1 METIGKIRRRHK
13 VKGESISAIARDL
26 NLSRNTVKK
35 YLNAEVD
42 PVYQRERQPAPKLG
56 ALQPVLE
63 AWLEQDSQRPKRER
77 RTAQRLFEDL
87 QREGY
92 AGAYDSVQRLVKHWK
107 TQRPGASQDAFVP
120 LVFAAGDACQFDW
133 SHEHVILGGVAQ
145 VVKLAHF
152 RLSHSRQ
159 MFLAAYPRESQ
170 EMVFDAHN
178 RAFAFFGGVPVRM
191 IYDNPKTIVESI
203 FSGKDRQFNRRFLA
217 LASHYLFEP
226 VACTPASGWEK
237 GQVENQVG
245 NVREW
250 LFTPILRF
258 GTLAEMNA
266 WLETRCT
273 ELAKRPHPT
282 WKERPISEVFA
293 EEQPRLRPI
302 TMPFDGYFE
311 QTLRV
316 SSTCLVS
323 YDRNRYSVPAEH
335 AGQRISLRANANRI
349 RVVADS
355 KLIAEHARHF
365 GRERLI
371 LDPWHYLSVLEK
383 KPGAL
388 RNGAPFQDWA
398 LPAAIGAVKDKLLK
412 SPQGDR
418 AFVEVLLAMRQYGA
432 DMVTVACELALEE
445 GIVTTP
451 VILNH
456 MHRLLSPAK
465 PEPITVSTAL
475 ALAIEPAAN
484 CGRYDSL
491 RGGVPC
497 WLN

>member
-13 VKGESISAIARDL
+13 IKGESISAIARDF

-35 YLNAEVD
+35 YLNTEAD

-63 AWLEQDSQRPKRER
+63 TWLEQDSQRPKRER

-107 TQRPGASQDAFVP
+107 SQRPGGSQGAFVP
-120 LVFAAGDACQFDW
+120 LVFAPGDACQFDW

-178 RAFAFFGGVPVRM
+178 RAFAFLGGVPVRM

-258 GTLAEMNA
+258 DTLSEMNV

-282 WKERPISEVFA
+282 WKERPIAEVFA
-293 EEQPRLRPI
+293 EERPHLRPI
-302 TMPFDGYFE
+302 TAHFDGYFE

-335 AGQRISLRANANRI
+335 AGQRVSVRADADRI
-349 RVVADS
+349 RVVADG
-355 KLIAEHARHF
+355 KLIAEHVRHF

-388 RNGAPFQDWA
+388 RNGAPFQNWS
-398 LPAAIGAVKDKLLK
+398 LPVAIGVVKDKLLK
-412 SPQGDR
+412 SPHGDR
-418 AFVEVLLAMRQYGA
+418 AFVEVLLAMRLYGA
-432 DMVTVACELALEE
+432 DLVTVACELALEE
-445 GIVTTP
+445 GAVSAP

-475 ALAIEPAAN
+475 VLAVEPAAD
-484 CGRYDSL
+484 CARYDSL

>member
-35 YLNAEVD
+35 YLNTEVD
-42 PVYQRERQPAPKLG
+42 PVYQREHQPAPKLG
-56 ALQPVLE
+56 TIQAVLE
-63 AWLEQDSQRPKRER
+63 TWLDQDSQRHKRER
-77 RTAQRLFEDL
+77 RTARRLFEDL

-92 AGAYDSVQRLVKHWK
+92 AGAYDSVQRFVKHWK
-107 TQRPGASQDAFVP
+107 AQRPGGTQGAFVP
-120 LVFAAGDACQFDW
+120 LVFAPGDACQFDW

-152 RLSHSRQ
+152 RLAHSRQ

-191 IYDNPKTIVESI
+191 IYDNPKTIVEAI
-203 FSGKDRQFNRRFLA
+203 FSGKERQFNRRFLA
-217 LASHYLFEP
+217 LANHYLFEP

-250 LFTPILRF
+250 LFAPILRF
-258 GTLAEMNA
+258 DTLGELNA
-266 WLETRCT
+266 WLETRCR
-273 ELAKRPHPT
+273 ELADRPHPT
-282 WKERPISEVFA
+282 WKERPIAEVFA
-293 EEQPRLRPI
+293 GEQPCLRPI
-302 TMPFDGYFE
+302 SATFDGYFE

-335 AGQRISLRANANRI
+335 AGQRVSLRADACCI
-349 RVVADS
+349 RVVADG
-355 KLIAEHARHF
+355 KPVAEHARHF

-388 RNGAPFQDWA
+388 RNGAPFQDWV

-418 AFVEVLLAMRQYGA
+418 AFVEVLLAMRLYGA
-432 DMVTVACELALEE
+432 DLVTVACELALEQ
-445 GIVTTP
+445 GIVSAP

-465 PEPITVSTAL
+465 PEPITVATAL
-475 ALAIEPAAN
+475 ALAIEPAAD

>member
-1 METIGKIRRRHK
+1 MLET
-13 VKGESISAIARDL
+13 
-26 NLSRNTVKK
+26 
-35 YLNAEVD
+35 
-42 PVYQRERQPAPKLG
+42 
-56 ALQPVLE
+56 
-63 AWLEQDSQRPKRER
+63 WLEQDSQRHKRER

-92 AGAYDSVQRLVKHWK
+92 AGAYDSVQRFVKHWK
-107 TQRPGASQDAFVP
+107 AQRPGGSQGAFVP
-120 LVFAAGDACQFDW
+120 LVFAPGDACQFDW

-152 RLSHSRQ
+152 RLAHSRQ

-170 EMVFDAHN
+170 ERVFDAHN

-203 FSGKDRQFNRRFLA
+203 FSGKERQFNRRFLA

-258 GTLAEMNA
+258 DTLAEMNA

-282 WKERPISEVFA
+282 WKERPIAEVFA
-293 EEQPRLRPI
+293 EERPCLRPI
-302 TMPFDGYFE
+302 AAPFDGYFE

-323 YDRNRYSVPAEH
+323 YDRNRYSVPAEY
-335 AGQRISLRANANRI
+335 AGQRVSVRANADRI
-349 RVVADS
+349 RVAAEG

-418 AFVEVLLAMRQYGA
+418 AFVEVLLAMRRYGA
-432 DMVTVACELALEE
+432 DLVTVACELALEE

-456 MHRLLSPAK
+456 LHRLLSPAK

-475 ALAIEPAAN
+475 VLAIEPAAN

>member
-1 METIGKIRRRHK
+1 
-13 VKGESISAIARDL
+13 
-26 NLSRNTVKK
+26 
-35 YLNAEVD
+35 
-42 PVYQRERQPAPKLG
+42 
-56 ALQPVLE
+56 
-63 AWLEQDSQRPKRER
+63 
-77 RTAQRLFEDL
+77 
-87 QREGY
+87 
-92 AGAYDSVQRLVKHWK
+92 
-107 TQRPGASQDAFVP
+107 
-120 LVFAAGDACQFDW
+120 
-133 SHEHVILGGVAQ
+133 
-145 VVKLAHF
+145 
-152 RLSHSRQ
+152 

-170 EMVFDAHN
+170 EMIFDAHN
-178 RAFAFFGGVPVRM
+178 RAFAFFGGVPSRM

-203 FSGKDRQFNRRFLA
+203 FSGKGRQFNRRFLA

-258 GTLAEMNA
+258 DTLAALNA
-266 WLETRCT
+266 WLEIRCT
-273 ELAKRPHPT
+273 ELAKRSHPT
-282 WKERPISEVFA
+282 WKERPIAEVFA
-293 EEQPRLRPI
+293 EERCCLRPI
-302 TMPFDGYFE
+302 TAPFDGYFE

-335 AGQRISLRANANRI
+335 AGQRVSVRADANRI
-349 RVVADS
+349 RVVADG
-355 KLIAEHARHF
+355 KLVAEHTRHF

-388 RNGAPFQDWA
+388 RNGMPFQDWE
-398 LPAAIGAVKDKLLK
+398 LPAAIDIVKDRLLK

-418 AFVEVLLAMRQYGA
+418 AFVEVLLAMRSHGA
-432 DMVTVACELALEE
+432 DLVTVACELALEQ
-445 GIVTTP
+445 GVVSAA

-456 MHRLLSPAK
+456 VHRLLSPAK
-465 PEPITVSTAL
+465 PEPVTVSTAL
-475 ALAIEPAAN
+475 ALDIEPVAD